1 VVDSELGI
9 QKTALL
15 LRLCLYLLKKM
26 ETLVESK
33 AELINILINQT
44 EVKVKFMAEC
54 YICITLKTFQEL
66 HE

>member
-1 VVDSELGI
+1 MLI
-9 QKTALL
+9 FTQ
-15 LRLCLYLLKKM
+15 KM

-33 AELINILINQT
+33 AELINIVINQT

-54 YICITLKTFQEL
+54 HICITLKTFQEL